1 MQIAIN
7 AFGARREDIGKQK
20 EENVDGR
27 DVGGEEYESRRQLS
41 DEDAG
46 LISFF
51 FCSFL
56 LSDCH
61 WDGRV
66 YAS

>member
-1 MQIAIN
+1 VQIAIN
-7 AFGARREDIGKQK
+7 ALGARREDIGKQK
-20 EENVDGR
+20 EERVEGR
-27 DVGGEEYESRRQLS
+27 DVEEGWESRRQLS